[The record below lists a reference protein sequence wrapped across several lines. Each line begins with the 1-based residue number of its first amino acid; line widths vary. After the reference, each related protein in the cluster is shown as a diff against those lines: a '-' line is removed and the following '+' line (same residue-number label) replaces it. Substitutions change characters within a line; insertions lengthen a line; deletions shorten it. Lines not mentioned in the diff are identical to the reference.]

1 MAEFNESVIAAQG
14 LEPGVEQKVEVDTGN
29 PAAYSS
35 SDEKSAASESVAD
48 EKETA
53 EETVKKSA
61 ETQEDTA
68 VETKTEANADN
79 ETETAEA
86 DNETETG
93 SEKQKE
99 APKKPPK
106 GYVPIQALREV
117 RATVAELRAQVKALE
132 DQAGTNKSTQST
144 ETNFMGFK
152 ELSESDE
159 KALFVEDPAAG
170 IEYLNQ
176 KMKVMAARTAEAQVK
191 YRDEQ
196 ELERAR
202 LELEKVAPD
211 IFENDEVQEEFRTA
225 AETHGLDESAFYLT
239 DPKTRVILPSGETRY
254 LGTDAAKVLSLVA
267 ALVKGEKSSVA
278 LKRPTTKSVRKIPST
293 KETPS
298 IKGRVYTP
306 AEFAKLSGPEQHRY
320 LSGE

>member
-1 MAEFNESVIAAQG
+1 MAEFSESVIAAQG

-35 SDEKSAASESVAD
+35 SDEKSATSESVAD
-48 EKETA
+48 ENVVA
-53 EETVKKSA
+53 EEPAKKST
-61 ETQEDTA
+61 EVQKDVV
-68 VETKTEANADN
+68 VETKMEIDADA
-79 ETETAEA
+79 ETKAEA
-86 DNETETG
+86 DNETEIDP
-93 SEKQKE
+93 EKHKE
-99 APKKPPK
+99 AAKKPPK

-132 DQAGTNKSTQST
+132 DRAITSKSTPIT
-144 ETNFMGFK
+144 EPDFMGFK

-159 KALFVEDPAAG
+159 KALFAEDPAAG
-170 IEYLNQ
+170 VEYLNQ
-176 KMKVMAARTAEAQVK
+176 KMKVMVARTAEAQAQ

-211 IFENDEVQEEFRTA
+211 IFDDDEVQEEYRVA

-254 LGTDAAKVLSLVA
+254 LGADAAKVLSLVA
-267 ALVKGEKSSVA
+267 ALVKSGKPSGA
-278 LKRPTTKSVRKIPST
+278 LKKPATKSVRKIPST
-293 KETPS
+293 KDTPS